1 MPYENF
7 YQQCCVGTRAN
18 MKPLRILRLMH
29 FVLCFFSVLKF
40 LKKLKYHMFMI
51 SRPTTLDAFVFGFL
65 APLYKVQFPKVQ
77 LQDHLKQLPNLC
89 RFCDDILSC
98 YFRLNITGNPCFS
111 FWIRA
116 IVSLS
121 KGYAKIKLWYLTDKL

>member
-1 MPYENF
+1 M
-7 YQQCCVGTRAN
+7 
-18 MKPLRILRLMH
+18 
-29 FVLCFFSVLKF
+29 F
-40 LKKLKYHMFMI
+40 LI

-98 YFRLNITGNPCFS
+98 YFRLNVTGNLCFS
-111 FWIRA
+111 LSIHA
-116 IVSLS
+116 ILS
-121 KGYAKIKLWYLTDKL
+121 KERHAKIQ